1 VGSSSADRLP
11 SQARQEAAAVTTPRC
26 GLINRSPSVIES
38 EAPQAAEVC
47 VEEAAC
53 FLIEGFELS
62 PTYVARLQASL
73 AQAEVRGC
81 FLGLFSPICG

>member
-1 VGSSSADRLP
+1 
-11 SQARQEAAAVTTPRC
+11 
-26 GLINRSPSVIES
+26 
-38 EAPQAAEVC
+38 VC